1 MATLGIFTVKLFHR
15 YEGRYYT
22 NGGFG
27 DYLAGMCR
35 LFERVVMLCKVHDT
49 QPPPGFYPVEHHN
62 LTIVTVPG
70 WPSELGAMAVQPLA
84 YARGMQAM
92 ADVDV
97 IHARM
102 PDWTGITGALVARR
116 LGKPCF
122 HQIVGDTGAL
132 ARTIPLTKSFG
143 LGAGLRLALHLYDWC
158 ERRVSRGQMVFAQG
172 KAAYEKHHG
181 AAERHLVLSTAHSV
195 KDMGQVTPR
204 FTGERRRILAV
215 GRLQAVKN
223 QHLLIRALA
232 QLRVQD
238 PRWELCILGEGP
250 KRAELEALADELGV
264 RAHVHM
270 PGGVAHGPDLWRAY
284 DEADIFAHPSVSE
297 GTPKVVLEAMARGC
311 PVVASDVGGIPSAVE
326 DGVRGLLVPAEDLD
340 RLVSALERMADDLV
354 FRLDCQN
361 AAWLFARDHTI
372 EESDRYLAHQIER
385 RWPTL
390 APLRVQ

>member
-15 YEGRYYT
+15 HEGRYYT

-35 LFERVVMLCKVHDT
+35 VFDRVVMLCKVRET
-49 QPPPGFYPVEHHN
+49 PPPSGFYRVDHPN
-62 LTIVTVPG
+62 LTIVTIPG
-70 WPSELGAMAVQPLA
+70 WPTELGAMAVQPLA
-84 YARGMQAM
+84 YMRGVRAM

-102 PDWTGITGALVARR
+102 PDWTGVTGALVARR

-132 ARTIPLTKSFG
+132 ARTIPLTKGFG
-143 LGAGLRLALHLYDWC
+143 LGAGLRLALGLYDWC

-172 KAAYEKHHG
+172 KAAYEKHHQ
-181 AAERHLVLSTAHSV
+181 AAERHLVLSTAHSL

-204 FTGERRRILAV
+204 CAGDRLRILAV

-223 QHLLIRALA
+223 QQLLIRALA
-232 QLRVQD
+232 RLRAQD

-270 PGGVAHGPDLWRAY
+270 PGGVSHGPDLWRAY

-326 DGVRGLLVPAEDLD
+326 DGVRGILVPPEDLD
-340 RLVSALERMADDLV
+340 RLVAALAHMAADAA
-354 FRLDCQN
+354 FRADCQN
-361 AAWLFARDHTI
+361 AAWAFAKHHTI
-372 EESDRYLAHQIER
+372 EESDRYLADQVVR

-390 APLRVQ
+390 SPLRSR